1 MKKLL
6 HLEIYEN
13 LLTTFMTEK
22 NLKNLPY
29 VKTGFPFSCGLR
41 VKRKRKI

>member
-22 NLKNLPY
+22 NLKNLLY